1 MRAFWTPTEQRSI
14 SDDASF
20 RPRSD
25 DFDARVKA
33 SFDRQAFMKTLG
45 ARLVSVEPGRAVLEM
60 PFDERLGQQHGFHHA
75 GATTSVL
82 DSACGY
88 AAYSLMAPDKSVVTV
103 EFKVN
108 LLAPAKGERFR
119 FEGQVVRPGRT
130 LTVCEGRAFAIA
142 GDAETLVATMSATLM
157 AIEADEAD

>member
-1 MRAFWTPTEQRSI
+1 MGQQSI
-14 SDDASF
+14 SEDPTFQSQ
-20 RPRSD
+20 SE

-33 SFDRQAFMKTLG
+33 SFDRQAFMNTLG

-88 AAYSLMAPDKSVVTV
+88 AAYSLMDSDKSVVTV

-119 FEGQVVRPGRT
+119 FEEQVVRPGRT
-130 LTVCEGRAFAIA
+130 LTVCEGRAFAIT
-142 GDAETLVATMSATLM
+142 GGTEKLVATMSATLM
-157 AIEADEAD
+157 AIEADEND